1 MSYIWEGDAPATEQA
16 GDWLAREQICWKGA
30 RDPSSQPDVYPGSKE
45 GQEHSWVAQPA
56 DWGEWLS
63 PSTQCLLDCIW
74 STAFSLAP
82 THHTGKTWITWSKLS
97 RNHQGGWGQKHLPC
111 EKRLREL
118 GWFSLEK
125 EQHWGNLIAART
137 RDDRCEVKE
146 ERFSD
151 CL

>member
-1 MSYIWEGDAPATEQA
+1 MPQLQNRLGTDWPGNRSAEKGLGIPAASQMCT
-16 GDWLAREQICWKGA
+16 LAA
-30 RDPSSQPDVYPGSKE
+30 RKAKSILRCI
-45 GQEHSWVAQPA
+45 
-56 DWGEWLS
+56 LS
-63 PSTQCLLDCIW
+63 CSASRLRGVITPSTQCLLDCIW

-111 EKRLREL
+111 DKRLREL